1 MSQEGIKAALDARA
15 DSIEHG
21 PGFTGELIAQAKGQG
36 TYWCPTLSAFEY
48 FSAKDGSS
56 QFRRMLEIEYEA
68 LNRAHK
74 MGLKIVLGTDA
85 GSMPWDINQAREFEF
100 LVKKAGFSPLDAIK
114 AGTSVA
120 AELLGQSA
128 RIGALKPGML
138 ADIVA
143 VPDNPLEDIS
153 TLQRAVFVMKDGA
166 IIRHDP

>member
-1 MSQEGIKAALDARA
+1 
-15 DSIEHG
+15 
-21 PGFTGELIAQAKGQG
+21 
-36 TYWCPTLSAFEY
+36 
-48 FSAKDGSS
+48 
-56 QFRRMLEIEYEA
+56 
-68 LNRAHK
+68 
-74 MGLKIVLGTDA
+74 
-85 GSMPWDINQAREFEF
+85 MPWDINQAREFEF